1 MVLRMKN
8 FNFWGD
14 HWKIRLLREGGRG
27 RGFTKNQYR
36 GGNLLKGGGL
46 GLFAN
51 LAFNG
56 LILHALVSIFNN
68 IILQLI
74 L

>member
-1 MVLRMKN
+1 MAKKEKL
-8 FNFWGD
+8 
-14 HWKIRLLREGGRG
+14 
-27 RGFTKNQYR
+27 KNQYR

-51 LAFNG
+51 LTFNG
-56 LILHALVSIFNN
+56 LILHALVSIFIN